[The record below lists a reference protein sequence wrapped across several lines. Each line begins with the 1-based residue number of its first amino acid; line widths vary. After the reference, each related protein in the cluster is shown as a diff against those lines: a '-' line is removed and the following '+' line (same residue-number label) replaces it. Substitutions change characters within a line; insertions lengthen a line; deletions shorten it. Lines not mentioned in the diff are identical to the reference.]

1 MADKI
6 VRLLAKTVLICIV
19 ILGQGSVLASVGE
32 FEVPLPV
39 DSRMLPPLDFNK
51 FPRGLSLIP
60 SESYILKLDKARR
73 SWDVIIP
80 EKGEYIYRVYYIGS
94 IQMYSPIPFKKNQ
107 YINYVSDK
115 HAYEAW
121 LVAQATSGVKNQND
135 QSQGID
141 YVIPIDLPDQ
151 VKSIIGEGGPRI
163 TITGNRRISF
173 SGRSEWDDLT
183 NTGTF
188 KQSKFPSLHMEQTS
202 RFKIRGEIGS
212 KVYIEVDQDS
222 NRDVDLA
229 NTLKLRYKGY
239 DDEIIQSIEAGNTN
253 LVLPN
258 AQLIGY
264 SQNVQG
270 LFGIKATAKIGA
282 FDFTMITSQEKG
294 SSEKSSFSAG
304 AQPDTLILWDYQ
316 YLPNTYFYLDNQFSV
331 NDSLMEVKLFIQG
344 DERDIYGT
352 ACVDPI
358 GLTPDD
364 NIDSIAFV
372 DSLEDDRGEYVRG
385 YFKLLDETEYEIFNG
400 GKYVILRNQLDRN
413 TGILAAYYIYKD
425 VVTSQIYQ
433 EGRIDG
439 DTLALKLIRDQ
450 DVDTS
455 FVTWDLEW
463 KNVYSLG
470 LNDLTSEGFELQI
483 YKGSGNTF
491 TDTLDQNGTPYIE
504 LFGFDEVNNTNLD
517 SIPDGVFDFDV
528 QHDLDLSRGHLIFN
542 PISLPLPFNS
552 SVLNVPNSQIYT
564 ELTNKNLYKMYY
576 IWVKTARRSNTFSL
590 GSTNIIEGSEVV
602 RLGDGRI
609 LKRGVDYNIIYEIG
623 QITFISE
630 DAVNLASNISVDYEY
645 SPFFLPEKKSLF
657 GVAATYAINDK
668 SSISFAGM
676 YRSESAQEYRP
687 RVGREPRRSMIWD
700 SNFIFHFDPSFLT
713 TAVDALPLIETE
725 AQSVIELSGEIAQSM
740 PNPNTKNEAY
750 IDDFEGTKE
759 FTDLIMRRG
768 VWTTASP
775 PRSWTDREWSHQ
787 NRRPLWWYNPYNPYL
802 ISEIWPEREDYR
814 ENENRHDVLILEY
827 FPDSTAGNSDT
838 LGWAGVMRPLY
849 AGLSDQTRTKFI
861 EIWYYPDDTL
871 SAGDGYLVI
880 DAGKISEDIDEDD
893 IWDTEDLNYN
903 GVFEEDE
910 DTGLDNWDD
919 NEERINLNSDED
931 DPSGDNWNYSG
942 DPDDRYNYSQI
953 NGIQGNRNDPD
964 RLNRFDTEDINNNKA
979 HDKTNSYYQY
989 RINLKNPEFLEETTS
1004 SGWRLLRI
1012 PLQDPGA
1019 YEIFGNPN
1027 FSSINFIR
1035 LWIAGTADYHK
1046 LRFASLELV
1055 GNKWRE
1061 MALPE
1066 PYYVHGVPTDTRFE
1080 VTVKNSQEHA
1090 HSYYSPP
1097 GVAGEYNK
1105 DSGIREKEQSLV
1117 LNYNDLY
1124 PGQSVS
1130 AYWSL
1135 LATEDYT
1142 FYNKLKMFVHGD
1154 DEMSDDIPLYF
1165 FFRLGADSNS
1175 TYYEYKVRLSPG
1187 WADDNSVEIDFE
1199 KITGIKAI
1207 FHNNLVDSGE
1217 NPALFDTTVYDST
1230 DRVNYP
1236 AIYTIKGN
1244 PSLSQIRFFSAGIE
1258 YPDTLDSGDPSILVP
1273 ASGEVWCDELLLTD
1287 VRRKSDYAG
1296 RLSSKIRLADFGDIT
1311 INYSR
1316 TGADYFPL
1324 NAKKPSGSL
1333 STSQAITGRF
1343 SIDKFVP
1350 PSWGLTLP
1358 LTLSWQKN
1366 KQLPRL
1372 KTGSDVI
1379 LPEALKDLEKTENRQ
1394 WSINA
1399 SERFARRT
1407 NNWFWNLTLNRIDT
1421 RATYTKKYGIS
1432 PTTPISNNTTY
1443 EVAGKYDLSPKIK
1456 PSIKPFIWMKYL
1468 LMPNSVRQTKLFLLP
1483 SIIKYDSRLNSTR
1496 TYTQNRNTRSSTYI
1510 RDLLLNQQYQMSLFT
1525 GLKLDYST
1533 SSIRDISD
1541 PQLLKFS
1548 VDPRNLELGRERNF
1562 NQNFSSSIT
1571 PTLHKLLK
1579 PRIQYSAKYKENSDL
1594 ARNPDSTRS
1603 TQMNANLRGDLSLD
1617 LGQLLKLDYFFKS
1630 DPKQPARDPVKNKLD
1645 QGEDS
1650 QDADME
1656 GSAAEV
1662 GEDEE
1667 RMAEEQKAEG
1677 EDGFDFPN
1685 PLKAYKGIFYI
1696 LRSIK
1701 PLQNSFAIDKQ
1712 LSRAGLYDRPG
1723 WLYTLGLADQ
1733 TNVRR
1738 TLGGTGFDVNDQIT
1752 RTRDYSLRTGITPV
1766 SKFDISTS
1774 YKYRLSVNRGS
1785 NVPTETKSIDF
1796 PSVDVTLSGVDKF
1809 PIFNK
1814 LAQTANLQFGFT
1826 RKTDESGNPD
1836 TGGLNERS
1844 VNDSYSPLLGL
1855 NLNMKNGIRSTIRYE
1870 QSQRRRENL
1879 RDQGSNQ
1886 RIDHSRDRTFRVTL
1900 DYSITAPDGL
1910 KIPLFG
1916 KVKFNSQLTL
1926 SLDVSKK
1933 HKRSWFNLEG
1943 VENTDIETDEISIE
1957 PRASYKFSAK
1967 ITGGLNAR
1975 WSDIDDKIQDRKRHI
1990 RELGIWTELRF

>member
-6 VRLLAKTVLICIV
+6 IRLLAKTVLICI
-19 ILGQGSVLASVGE
+19 IFLGQGSVLAAVGE
-32 FEVPLPV
+32 LEVPLLM
-39 DSRMLPPLDFNK
+39 DSRIVPPLDIKK
-51 FPRGLSLIP
+51 FPGGLSIIP
-60 SESYILKLDKARR
+60 SESYIFKYKKAGRT
-73 SWDVIIP
+73 WDVTIP
-80 EKGEYIYRVYYIGS
+80 ESGEYLYRVYYIGD
-94 IQMYSPIPFKKNQ
+94 IPMYMPIPFRKDQ
-107 YINYVSDK
+107 YIGYISAK
-115 HAYEAW
+115 KAHKAW
-121 LVAQATSGVKNQND
+121 LKAQIASGVKSRKDRNQGVD
-135 QSQGID
+135 IS
-141 YVIPIDLPDQ
+141 IPIDLPDQ

-163 TITGNRRISF
+163 TVTGNRRISF

-212 KVYIEVDQDS
+212 KVHIEVDQDS

-229 NTLKLRYKGY
+229 NTLKLRYKGD

-253 LVLPN
+253 LSLPN
-258 AQLIGY
+258 SQLIGY

-270 LFGIKATAKIGA
+270 LFGIKATARIGA
-282 FDFTMITSQEKG
+282 VDFTMITSQEKG
-294 SSEKSSFSAG
+294 ASEKSSFSAG
-304 AQPDTLILWDYQ
+304 AQPDTLVLWDYQ
-316 YLPNTYFYLDNQFSV
+316 YLPNTYFYLSNQFTA
-331 NDSLMEVKLFIQG
+331 NDSLVEVKLFVQG

-358 GLTPDD
+358 GLNPGDP
-364 NIDSIAFV
+364 IDSIAFV

-425 VVTSQIYQ
+425 MATSQFFQ

-439 DTLALKLIRDQ
+439 DTLALKLIRDP

-483 YKGSGNTF
+483 FKGSGNSS
-491 TDTLDQNGTPYIE
+491 TDTLDQDGTPYIE

-542 PISLPLPFNS
+542 PVSLPLPFDAS
-552 SVLNVPNSQIYT
+552 FLNVPNSLIYT

-590 GSTNIIEGSEVV
+590 GRTNIIEGSEVV
-602 RLGDGRI
+602 KLGDGRI

-657 GVAATYAINDK
+657 GVAARYAINDK

-700 SNFIFHFDPSFLT
+700 SNFIFHLNPAFLT
-713 TAVDALPLIETE
+713 TAVDALPLIETD
-725 AQSVIELSGEIAQSM
+725 APSVVELSGEIAQSM
-740 PNPNTKNEAY
+740 PNPNTRNEAY

-759 FTDLIMRRG
+759 FTDLVMRRG

-775 PRSWTDREWSHQ
+775 PRSWSDREWTHR
-787 NRRPLWWYNPYNPYL
+787 NRRSMWWYNPYSPYL

-827 FPDSTAGNSDT
+827 FPDSTAGQTDT
-838 LGWAGVMRPLY
+838 LGWAGIMRPLY

-861 EIWYYPDDTL
+861 ELWYYPDDTL

-880 DAGKISEDIDEDD
+880 DAGKISEDIDDD
-893 IWDTEDLNYN
+893 NIWDTEDINYN
-903 GVFEEDE
+903 GVFEENE
-910 DTGLDNWDD
+910 DSGLDNWDD
-919 NEERINLNSDED
+919 NEERINLNSSED
-931 DPSGDNWNYSG
+931 DPSGDNWYYSG
-942 DPDDRYNYSQI
+942 DPDDRHNYSQI
-953 NGIQGNRNDPD
+953 NGTQGNRVDPD

-989 RINLKNPEFLEETTS
+989 RISLKNPEFLEETTS

-1012 PLQDPGA
+1012 PLQDPGV
-1019 YEIFGNPN
+1019 YEVFGNPN
-1027 FSSINFIR
+1027 FSSINYIR

-1066 PYYVHGVPTDTRFE
+1066 PYYINGVPTDTRFE

-1097 GVAGEYNK
+1097 GVAGVYNK

-1117 LNYNDLY
+1117 LNYNDLF

-1135 LATEDYT
+1135 LSTENYT

-1165 FFRLGADSNS
+1165 FFRLGADSIS

-1207 FHNNLVDSGE
+1207 FHNNLLDNGE

-1230 DRVNYP
+1230 GRTEYP

-1244 PSLSQIRFFSAGIE
+1244 PSLSQIRFFAAGIE
-1258 YPDTLDSGDPSILVP
+1258 YPDTLDSGDSSPLIP

-1296 RLSSKIRLADFGDIT
+1296 RLSSKIKLADFGDIT

-1316 TGADYFPL
+1316 TGADFFPL
-1324 NAKKPSGSL
+1324 NAKKPSGSQA
-1333 STSQAITGRF
+1333 TSQAITGRF
-1343 SIDKFVP
+1343 KIDKFVP

-1358 LTLSWQKN
+1358 VTLSWQKN

-1372 KTGSDVI
+1372 KTGSDII
-1379 LPEALKDLEKTENRQ
+1379 LPEALKDAEKTENRQ
-1394 WSINA
+1394 WSVNA
-1399 SERFARRT
+1399 SERFSRRT
-1407 NNWFWNLTLNRIDT
+1407 NNWLWNLTLNRIDS
-1421 RATYTKKYGIS
+1421 RATYTKKYGTS

-1443 EVAGKYDLSPKIK
+1443 EIAGKYDLPQKISP
-1456 PSIKPFIWMKYL
+1456 STNPFIWMKYL
-1468 LMPNSVRQTKLFLLP
+1468 LMPNSIRQMNLFLLP
-1483 SIIKYDSRLNSTR
+1483 SIVKYDSRLNSTR
-1496 TYTQNRNTRSSTYI
+1496 TFTQNRNTRSSTYI
-1510 RDLLLNQQYQMSLFT
+1510 RDLSLNQQYQMSLFT
-1525 GLKLDYST
+1525 GFKIDYST

-1548 VDPRNLELGRERNF
+1548 ADPRKLELGRERNF
-1562 NQNFSSSIT
+1562 NQNFSASIT

-1603 TQMNANLRGDLSLD
+1603 TQLNANLRGDLSLD
-1617 LGQLLKLDYFFKS
+1617 LNQLF
-1630 DPKQPARDPVKNKLD
+1630 KLD
-1645 QGEDS
+1645 QFLRKKPGQSKPKPSKPEPSKPALQSGYDGEEDVSEIGED
-1650 QDADME
+1650 
-1656 GSAAEV
+1656 
-1662 GEDEE
+1662 
-1667 RMAEEQKAEG
+1667 EEQKAETP
-1677 EDGFDFPN
+1677 ESAEKDGFAFPN

-1701 PLQNSFAIDKQ
+1701 PFQNSFAIDKQ
-1712 LSRAGLYDRPG
+1712 LSRSGLYDRPG
-1723 WLYTLGLADQ
+1723 WLYTLGIVDKVG
-1733 TNVRR
+1733 VRR
-1738 TLGGTGFDVNDQIT
+1738 NLEGTGFDVNDQIA
-1752 RTRDYSLRTGITPV
+1752 RTRDYSVRTGITPV
-1766 SKFDISTS
+1766 SKLDISTS
-1774 YKYRLSVNRGS
+1774 FKYRLSVNRGS
-1785 NVPTETKSIDF
+1785 NVPTETKSVDF
-1796 PSVDVTLSGVDKF
+1796 PSVDMTLSGVDKF

-1814 LAQTANLQFGFT
+1814 LTQTANLQFGFT

-1836 TGGLNERS
+1836 TGALNERS

-1855 NLNMKNGIRSTIRYE
+1855 NLNLKNGIRSTIRYE

-1886 RIDHSRDRTFRVTL
+1886 RIDHSQDRTFRVTI
-1900 DYSITAPDGL
+1900 DYSITAPNGL
-1910 KIPLFG
+1910 RIPLFG
-1916 KVKFNSQLTL
+1916 KLKFNSQLTL
-1926 SLDVSKK
+1926 SLELSKK
-1933 HKRSWFNLEG
+1933 YRRSWFNLEG
-1943 VENTDIETDEISIE
+1943 VENTDIDTDEISIE

-1975 WSDIDDKIQDRKRHI
+1975 WSDINDKIQDRKRHI